1 MIASLARIP
10 RAEDAARGSSYMAM
24 LYGAYRRESPNI
36 YIDETKKYLLAFK
49 ITSRDVCATGI
60 CLKLNYFKIVGL
72 HPTLLKNLICC
83 VIE

>member
-1 MIASLARIP
+1 MQR
-10 RAEDAARGSSYMAM
+10 EGAATWQCCTEHTDEGHQI
-24 LYGAYRRESPNI
+24 NI